1 MKPLKLIATILLRTT
16 LVSLA
21 LILFFSLMA
30 GMYYKSS
37 PTKIRTAIVDEDQ
50 SPLSRSIIYNL
61 QQSQYIDV
69 CKQSNDYLNLQK
81 LIDQG
86 VVDVGI
92 VIPHNAYHNVLNKQ
106 NVTILAVLNGTANPI
121 IPKMSLMMINKIIM
135 TLNIQMS
142 MHVRVEELG
151 GMPNTRHAKQ
161 PLLSVHERVF
171 YDPSL
176 SMESSM
182 LPAFMG
188 LAMQIVSMLIVLF
201 ALLSNLKLM
210 KTKMSFIKLPRQMP
224 IKAILPPFVIS
235 WLIVATAINVA
246 FFTTM
251 HLFHIDV
258 DNTTLWNT
266 VWIISLFVLS
276 MESLSFLLVLNIK
289 SSALIA
295 GIITLIVFPAFMYSG
310 YLIPINQMADL
321 PNMIGNAFPLRH
333 YLQALYP
340 IFNHHQPLTLV
351 YHQLN
356 SLWLFVA
363 AFFGTSVLTII
374 IGQLERKYRMKKFIK
389 EETQHKIEE
398 K

>member
-1 MKPLKLIATILLRTT
+1 
-16 LVSLA
+16 
-21 LILFFSLMA
+21 
-30 GMYYKSS
+30 
-37 PTKIRTAIVDEDQ
+37 
-50 SPLSRSIIYNL
+50 
-61 QQSQYIDV
+61 
-69 CKQSNDYLNLQK
+69 
-81 LIDQG
+81 
-86 VVDVGI
+86 
-92 VIPHNAYHNVLNKQ
+92 
-106 NVTILAVLNGTANPI
+106 
-121 IPKMSLMMINKIIM
+121 
-135 TLNIQMS
+135 
-142 MHVRVEELG
+142 
-151 GMPNTRHAKQ
+151 
-161 PLLSVHERVF
+161 
-171 YDPSL
+171 
-176 SMESSM
+176 
-182 LPAFMG
+182 
-188 LAMQIVSMLIVLF
+188 
-201 ALLSNLKLM
+201 
-210 KTKMSFIKLPRQMP
+210 
-224 IKAILPPFVIS
+224 
-235 WLIVATAINVA
+235 
-246 FFTTM
+246 M

-340 IFNHHQPLTLV
+340 VFNHHQPLTLV